1 MGVIKINFIFNSVR
15 LMENDQAKEF
25 ALGDES
31 TLQERL
37 AIALINP
44 NDYNQLNPNKK
55 PNLKISSKYG
65 KVIIKV
71 LINEDVPEGTIL
83 MPVSIWS
90 NQITGIENS
99 QLILKNIEVN
109 LETTEEP
116 IDDFNGLIK
125 KIREIN

>member
-109 LETTEEP
+109 LEATEEP

>member
-1 MGVIKINFIFNSVR
+1 MEVIKINFIFNTVR

-31 TLQERL
+31 SLQEKL

-65 KVIIKV
+65 NVIIKV
-71 LINEDVPEGTIL
+71 IINEDVPEGTIL

-109 LETTEEP
+109 LEATEEP
-116 IDDFNGLIK
+116 IDNFNGLIK
-125 KIREIN
+125 KIREID